1 MIYTYIFVAAWAA
14 WCAWDDQQQ
23 IQRGQ
28 RILHALQWAARTS
41 LVVAVLALFTVN
53 SHLYSL
59 PQIMFLAIGSGA
71 LFSMV
76 FRYCLN
82 RMRGLDWRYISP
94 SSWYDYVYLVISG
107 AWSWKPNGWKWKN
120 WQGLMRNSHTGSI
133 LFDSQYQSSV
143 HRAGLIA
150 YACELVVLVACSYL
164 SSVL

>member
-1 MIYTYIFVAAWAA
+1 MITIYLFISAWAA
-14 WCAWDDQQQ
+14 YCAWDDRQQ
-23 IQRGQ
+23 IQRGENIHH
-28 RILHALQWAARTS
+28 RLQWFIRCLVAVGLVA
-41 LVVAVLALFTVN
+41 VVAASWSQAT
-53 SHLYSL
+53 
-59 PQIMFLAIGSGA
+59 FLAIGSGA

-143 HRAGLIA
+143 YRAGLIA
-150 YACELVVLVACSYL
+150 YALELVVLVACSYL

>member
-1 MIYTYIFVAAWAA
+1 MIYTYLFIPAFAFY
-14 WCAWDDQQQ
+14 CAWDDAKE
-23 IQRGQ
+23 IKNDDK
-28 RILHALQWAARTS
+28 IHHLLQWIIRFLVAVGLVA
-41 LVVAVLALFTVN
+41 VVAGSWSQAA
-53 SHLYSL
+53 
-59 PQIMFLAIGSGA
+59 FLAIGSGA

-76 FRYCLN
+76 FRFSLN
-82 RMRGLDWRYISP
+82 RMRGLDWRYVSP

-133 LFDSQYQSSV
+133 LFDAQYQSSV

-150 YACELVVLVACSYL
+150 YALELVVLVACSYL